1 MKMRQI
7 ERVSH
12 GVCSLYGSISLSF
25 LPFFFSSS
33 LFLLTELPWIKW
45 DQRDFSFT
53 KTSKLLT
60 WKKKVCAIPVLVRKE
75 KESISWGTFRYKR
88 RLQGK
93 ERESERR
100 LNGHPPDI
108 RPPHHTVSSLCLT
121 AWQGKQYSTSIR
133 VTYHGIERE
142 PISRYWTRETWLFF
156 LAMGESGGAFLEDDW
171 CEIFSYGFDIYHFMC
186 MVGNTDMFPL
196 QHTPSSCLI
205 LFIKQTACYRVRRAW
220 EVLLPKNWTHRKM
233 ELQDWTH
240 VQTKCCV

>member
-7 ERVSH
+7 ERVSR

-25 LPFFFSSS
+25 FPFFFSSP
-33 LFLLTELPWIKW
+33 LFLLTELPRIKW

-93 ERESERR
+93 ERQSERR

-108 RPPHHTVSSLCLT
+108 RPPHHTLSSLCLT

-142 PISRYWTRETWLFF
+142 PISRY
-156 LAMGESGGAFLEDDW
+156 
-171 CEIFSYGFDIYHFMC
+171 
-186 MVGNTDMFPL
+186 
-196 QHTPSSCLI
+196 
-205 LFIKQTACYRVRRAW
+205 
-220 EVLLPKNWTHRKM
+220 
-233 ELQDWTH
+233 
-240 VQTKCCV
+240 